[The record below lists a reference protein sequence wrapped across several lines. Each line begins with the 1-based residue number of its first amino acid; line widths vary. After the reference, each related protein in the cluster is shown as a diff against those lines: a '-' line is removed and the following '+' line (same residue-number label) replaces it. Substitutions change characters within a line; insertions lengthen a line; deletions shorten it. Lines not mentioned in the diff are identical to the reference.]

1 MDDKSSVII
10 LGDLTYQSNTC
21 PDVVCSGFQP
31 LHAFSSFLSRFIS
44 RTKRFVLSVMPV
56 CPSDYYSLRQWTVW
70 FIAVDRT
77 VCYSGLYSPLPQTV
91 IISRLK
97 ELGWPGETA
106 YSSLCLWY
114 DIKIPKNNKWP
125 DFFQNIMHTHFLTW
139 SGISGNSLIA
149 AIVKHIHI
157 RKRDIKKE
165 GYLSQTPNL
174 H

>member
-1 MDDKSSVII
+1 
-10 LGDLTYQSNTC
+10 
-21 PDVVCSGFQP
+21 
-31 LHAFSSFLSRFIS
+31 
-44 RTKRFVLSVMPV
+44 MPV

-91 IISRLK
+91 IIFRLK

-125 DFFQNIMHTHFLTW
+125 VFFQNIMPTHFLTW

-157 RKRDIKKE
+157 RKRDIKKK
-165 GYLSQTPNL
+165 GIYPRHPIFINLKSNTMKNTVQRYRFYVIKHNKRTTFLFYLTIFIS
-174 H
+174 